1 MTGSGRGPSRKWNGK
16 DMTMADTVYYGFG
29 RTESA
34 GFSGLWARLGKALAD
49 YRLYRQTLDELAALS
64 DRELA
69 DLGLSRLQVREV
81 AYESVYGA

>member
-1 MTGSGRGPSRKWNGK
+1 
-16 DMTMADTVYYGFG
+16 MADTVYYGFG
-29 RTESA
+29 RTEAA
-34 GFSGLWARLGKALAD
+34 GFAGLWARLGKRLAD
-49 YRLYRQTLDELAALS
+49 HHLYRQTRDELDALS